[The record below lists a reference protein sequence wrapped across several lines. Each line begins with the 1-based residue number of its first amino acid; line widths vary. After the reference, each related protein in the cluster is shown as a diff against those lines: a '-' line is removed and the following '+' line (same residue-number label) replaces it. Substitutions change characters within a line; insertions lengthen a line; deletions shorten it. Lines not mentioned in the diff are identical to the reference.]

1 MNFKTFKKGGVHPP
15 ANKISAG
22 TPIEAVELPKRVTI
36 LLSQHIGAP
45 AAPVVQK
52 GDKVKVGTLIGQAG
66 GFVSVNIHSSV
77 SGTVFAVDTVKDPGG
92 FASKAVIIDVDGDEW
107 EESII
112 RTPEV
117 IREIKATPEEIVA
130 TMKEMGIVGMGG
142 ACFPTHVKYTIP
154 EGKKADTLII
164 NAVECEPYLTADHR
178 IMLERTEEILV
189 GVEIM
194 KKALKIDTA
203 FIGIE
208 ANKPDAIE
216 KMEKAVKD
224 FPGTVVQPLKLKY
237 PQGAEKQL
245 IKAIRNREVPSGK
258 LPLDVGCVV
267 DNVGTALAIYEA
279 VQKHKPLLERVVT
292 VTGKKLAKPAN
303 YLVRVG
309 IPASVLIEKSGG
321 IPEGTG
327 KIISGGPMM
336 GKAAV
341 SAEFPITK
349 GTSGVLLLDESEAK
363 RREVQNCIRC
373 AKCVDACPMGLEPFL
388 YEKLSE
394 RGRWDDLDALN
405 VTDCIEC
412 GCCSYTCPSA
422 RPLLD
427 YIRLAKANV
436 GRIRRER
443 AAKK

>member
-1 MNFKTFKKGGVHPP
+1 
-15 ANKISAG
+15 
-22 TPIEAVELPKRVTI
+22 
-36 LLSQHIGAP
+36 
-45 AAPVVQK
+45 
-52 GDKVKVGTLIGQAG
+52 
-66 GFVSVNIHSSV
+66 
-77 SGTVFAVDTVKDPGG
+77 
-92 FASKAVIIDVDGDEW
+92 
-107 EESII
+107 
-112 RTPEV
+112 
-117 IREIKATPEEIVA
+117 
-130 TMKEMGIVGMGG
+130 MKEMGIVGMGG

-224 FPGTVVQPLKLKY
+224 FPGTVVQPLMLKY

-341 SAEFPITK
+341 SAEFPVTK

-373 AKCVDACPMGLEPFL
+373 AKCVAACPMGLEPFL

-394 RGRWDDLDALN
+394 RGKWDELDVLN